1 MHHSAPYIYNPSY
14 LGTLILNNME
24 WFTLEWLMKN
34 LEWAVGLLVVGC
46 LILFLFPIFLGY
58 DLKKKADN
66 QDVK

>member
-1 MHHSAPYIYNPSY
+1 LHHSAPNLHNISY
-14 LGTLILNNME
+14 LGTVNYNNMD

-34 LEWAVGLLVVGC
+34 LEWAVGLLAVGC
-46 LILFLFPIFLGY
+46 LILFLFPVFLGY